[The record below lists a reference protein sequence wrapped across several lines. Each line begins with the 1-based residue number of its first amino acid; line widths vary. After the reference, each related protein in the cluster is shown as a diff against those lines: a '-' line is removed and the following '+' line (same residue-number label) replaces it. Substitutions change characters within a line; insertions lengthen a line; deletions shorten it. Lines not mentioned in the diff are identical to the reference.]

1 MIHVLLYIVT
11 AIVFLALDVVML
23 KKVMYPLFSS
33 NIGPMMLED
42 LRMGPAAVFYLF
54 YVVGVVWFV
63 SIPALNVGSI
73 AQAFFAG
80 AVLGALAYGTY
91 EFTNFATLKGWT
103 AQMVTVDVI
112 WGAVLTGTSAAVG
125 VAVTKYFTWIITA
138 CCGWTLGIPCK

>member
-1 MIHVLLYIVT
+1 MIHILLYIST

-23 KKVMYPLFSS
+23 KKVMYPLFSA

-73 AQAFFAG
+73 AQAFLAG

-103 AQMVTVDVI
+103 AQMVMVDVI

-125 VAVTKYFTWIITA
+125 VAVTKYFT
-138 CCGWTLGIPCK
+138 

>member
-1 MIHVLLYIVT
+1 MIHILLYIST

-23 KKVMYPLFSS
+23 KKVMYPLFSA
-33 NIGPMMLED
+33 NIGPMMLEVC
-42 LRMGPAAVFYLF
+42 RMGPAAVFYLF

-103 AQMVTVDVI
+103 AQMVIVDVI

-125 VAVTKYFTWIITA
+125 VAVTKYFT
-138 CCGWTLGIPCK
+138 

>member
-1 MIHVLLYIVT
+1 MIHILLYIVT
-11 AIVFLALDVVML
+11 ATVFLALDVIML

-103 AQMVTVDVI
+103 AQMVMVDLI

-125 VAVTKYFTWIITA
+125 VAVTKYFT
-138 CCGWTLGIPCK
+138 

>member
-1 MIHVLLYIVT
+1 MIHILLYIST

-23 KKVMYPLFSS
+23 KKVMYPLFSA

-63 SIPALNVGSI
+63 SVPALNVGSI

-103 AQMVTVDVI
+103 AQMVMVDVI

-125 VAVTKYFTWIITA
+125 VAVTKYFT
-138 CCGWTLGIPCK
+138 

>member
-1 MIHVLLYIVT
+1 MTHVLLYIVT

-42 LRMGPAAVFYLF
+42 FRMGPAAVFYLF

-63 SIPALNVGSI
+63 SIPALNAGSI

-103 AQMVTVDVI
+103 AQMVMVDVI

-125 VAVTKYFTWIITA
+125 VAVTKHFT
-138 CCGWTLGIPCK
+138 

>member
-11 AIVFLALDVVML
+11 ASVFLALDVVML

-42 LRMGPAAVFYLF
+42 FRMGPAAVFYLF

-103 AQMVTVDVI
+103 AQMVMVDVI

-125 VAVTKYFTWIITA
+125 VAVTKLFT
-138 CCGWTLGIPCK
+138 

>member
-1 MIHVLLYIVT
+1 MIHILLYIST

-23 KKVMYPLFSS
+23 KKVMYPLFSA

-103 AQMVTVDVI
+103 AQMVMVDVI

-125 VAVTKYFTWIITA
+125 VAVIKYFT
-138 CCGWTLGIPCK
+138 

>member
-1 MIHVLLYIVT
+1 MIHILLYIST

-23 KKVMYPLFSS
+23 KKVMYPLFSA

-73 AQAFFAG
+73 AQAFLAG

-103 AQMVTVDVI
+103 AQMVMVDVI
-112 WGAVLTGTSAAVG
+112 WGAVLTGTSAAVR
-125 VAVTKYFTWIITA
+125 VAVTNYFT
-138 CCGWTLGIPCK
+138 

>member
-1 MIHVLLYIVT
+1 MIHILLYIST

-23 KKVMYPLFSS
+23 KKVMYPLFSA

-54 YVVGVVWFV
+54 YVVGLVWFV

-103 AQMVTVDVI
+103 AQMVMVDVI

-125 VAVTKYFTWIITA
+125 VAVTKYFT
-138 CCGWTLGIPCK
+138 

>member
-11 AIVFLALDVVML
+11 ASVFLALDVVML

-103 AQMVTVDVI
+103 AQMVMVDVI

-125 VAVTKYFTWIITA
+125 VAVTKHFM
-138 CCGWTLGIPCK
+138 

>member
-1 MIHVLLYIVT
+1 MIHILLYIST

-23 KKVMYPLFSS
+23 KKVMYPLFSA

-42 LRMGPAAVFYLF
+42 LRMGPAAAFYLF

-103 AQMVTVDVI
+103 AQMVMVDVI

-125 VAVTKYFTWIITA
+125 VAVTKYFT
-138 CCGWTLGIPCK
+138 

>member
-1 MIHVLLYIVT
+1 MIHILLYIST

-23 KKVMYPLFSS
+23 KKVMYPLFSA

-42 LRMGPAAVFYLF
+42 PRMGPAAVFYLF

-103 AQMVTVDVI
+103 AQMVMVDVI

-125 VAVTKYFTWIITA
+125 VAVTKYFT
-138 CCGWTLGIPCK
+138 

>member
-42 LRMGPAAVFYLF
+42 FRMGPAAVFYLF

-103 AQMVTVDVI
+103 AQMVMVDVI

-125 VAVTKYFTWIITA
+125 VAVTKHFM
-138 CCGWTLGIPCK
+138 

>member
-1 MIHVLLYIVT
+1 MIHILLYIST

-23 KKVMYPLFSS
+23 KKVMYPLFSA
-33 NIGPMMLED
+33 NIGPMMLDD

-103 AQMVTVDVI
+103 AQMVMVDVI

-125 VAVTKYFTWIITA
+125 VAVTKYFT
-138 CCGWTLGIPCK
+138 

>member
-1 MIHVLLYIVT
+1 MIHILLYIST

-23 KKVMYPLFSS
+23 KKVMYPLFSA

-42 LRMGPAAVFYLF
+42 LRMGPAAAFYLF
-54 YVVGVVWFV
+54 YIVGVVWFV

-103 AQMVTVDVI
+103 AQMVMVDVI

-125 VAVTKYFTWIITA
+125 VAVTKYFT
-138 CCGWTLGIPCK
+138 

>member
-1 MIHVLLYIVT
+1 MIHILLYIST

-23 KKVMYPLFSS
+23 KKVMYPLFSA

-103 AQMVTVDVI
+103 AQMVMVDVI

-125 VAVTKYFTWIITA
+125 VAATKHFT
-138 CCGWTLGIPCK
+138 

>member
-1 MIHVLLYIVT
+1 MIHILLYIST

-23 KKVMYPLFSS
+23 KKVMYPLFSA

-103 AQMVTVDVI
+103 AQMVMVDVI
-112 WGAVLTGTSAAVG
+112 WGAILTGTSAAVG
-125 VAVTKYFTWIITA
+125 VAVTKYFT
-138 CCGWTLGIPCK
+138 

>member
-1 MIHVLLYIVT
+1 MIHILLYIST

-103 AQMVTVDVI
+103 AQMVMVDVI

-125 VAVTKYFTWIITA
+125 VAVTKYFT
-138 CCGWTLGIPCK
+138 

>member
-1 MIHVLLYIVT
+1 MIHILLYIST
-11 AIVFLALDVVML
+11 AIVFLALDAVML
-23 KKVMYPLFSS
+23 KKVMYPLFSA

-103 AQMVTVDVI
+103 AQMVMVDVI

-125 VAVTKYFTWIITA
+125 VAVTKYFT
-138 CCGWTLGIPCK
+138 

>member
-1 MIHVLLYIVT
+1 MIHVLLYIST
-11 AIVFLALDVVML
+11 AIVFLALDIVML
-23 KKVMYPLFSS
+23 KKVMYPLFSA

-54 YVVGVVWFV
+54 YVVGVIWFV

-103 AQMVTVDVI
+103 AQMVMVDVI

-125 VAVTKYFTWIITA
+125 VAVTKYFT
-138 CCGWTLGIPCK
+138 

>member
-54 YVVGVVWFV
+54 YVMGVVWFV

-103 AQMVTVDVI
+103 AQMVMVDVI

-125 VAVTKYFTWIITA
+125 VAVTKHFM
-138 CCGWTLGIPCK
+138 

>member
-1 MIHVLLYIVT
+1 MIHILLYIST

-23 KKVMYPLFSS
+23 KKVMYPLFSA

-103 AQMVTVDVI
+103 AQMEMVDVI
-112 WGAVLTGTSAAVG
+112 WGAVLTGTSAALG
-125 VAVTKYFTWIITA
+125 VAVTKYFT
-138 CCGWTLGIPCK
+138 

>member
-11 AIVFLALDVVML
+11 ASVFLALDVVML

-103 AQMVTVDVI
+103 AQMVMVDVI

-125 VAVTKYFTWIITA
+125 VAVTKHFT
-138 CCGWTLGIPCK
+138 

>member
-1 MIHVLLYIVT
+1 MIHILLYIST

-23 KKVMYPLFSS
+23 KKVMYPLFSA

-103 AQMVTVDVI
+103 AQMVVVDVI

-125 VAVTKYFTWIITA
+125 VAVTKYFT
-138 CCGWTLGIPCK
+138 

>member
-1 MIHVLLYIVT
+1 MMHILLYIST

-23 KKVMYPLFSS
+23 KKVMYPLFSA

-103 AQMVTVDVI
+103 AQMVMVDVI

-125 VAVTKYFTWIITA
+125 VAVTKYFT
-138 CCGWTLGIPCK
+138 

>member
-63 SIPALNVGSI
+63 SIPALNVGSL

-103 AQMVTVDVI
+103 AQMVMVDVI

-125 VAVTKYFTWIITA
+125 VAVTKHFT
-138 CCGWTLGIPCK
+138 

>member
-1 MIHVLLYIVT
+1 MIHFLLYIST

-23 KKVMYPLFSS
+23 KKVMYPLFSA

-103 AQMVTVDVI
+103 AQMVMVDVI

-125 VAVTKYFTWIITA
+125 VAVTKYFT
-138 CCGWTLGIPCK
+138 

>member
-103 AQMVTVDVI
+103 AQMVMVDVI
-112 WGAVLTGTSAAVG
+112 WGAILTGTSAAVG
-125 VAVTKYFTWIITA
+125 VAVTKHFT
-138 CCGWTLGIPCK
+138 

>member
-33 NIGPMMLED
+33 NIGPIMLED

-103 AQMVTVDVI
+103 AQMVMVDVI

-125 VAVTKYFTWIITA
+125 VAVTKYFT
-138 CCGWTLGIPCK
+138 

>member
-1 MIHVLLYIVT
+1 MIHILLYIVT
-11 AIVFLALDVVML
+11 ATVFLVLDVIML

-103 AQMVTVDVI
+103 AQMVMVDVV

-125 VAVTKYFTWIITA
+125 VAVTKYFT
-138 CCGWTLGIPCK
+138 

>member
-11 AIVFLALDVVML
+11 ATVFLALDVVML

-125 VAVTKYFTWIITA
+125 VAVTKYFT
-138 CCGWTLGIPCK
+138 

>member
-11 AIVFLALDVVML
+11 ASVFLALDVVML

-103 AQMVTVDVI
+103 AQMVMVDVI

-125 VAVTKYFTWIITA
+125 VAVTKLFT
-138 CCGWTLGIPCK
+138 

>member
-42 LRMGPAAVFYLF
+42 FRMGPAAVFYLF

-103 AQMVTVDVI
+103 AQMVMVDVI

-125 VAVTKYFTWIITA
+125 VAVTKHFT
-138 CCGWTLGIPCK
+138 

>member
-1 MIHVLLYIVT
+1 MIHVLVYIVT
-11 AIVFLALDVVML
+11 ASVFLALDVVML

-42 LRMGPAAVFYLF
+42 FRMGPAAVFYLF

-103 AQMVTVDVI
+103 AQMVMVDVI

-125 VAVTKYFTWIITA
+125 VAATKYFT
-138 CCGWTLGIPCK
+138 

>member
-54 YVVGVVWFV
+54 YVLGVVWFV

-125 VAVTKYFTWIITA
+125 VAVTKYFT
-138 CCGWTLGIPCK
+138 

>member
-1 MIHVLLYIVT
+1 MIHILLYIST

-23 KKVMYPLFSS
+23 KKVMYPLFSA

-103 AQMVTVDVI
+103 AQMVMVDVI
-112 WGAVLTGTSAAVG
+112 WGAILTGTSAAFG
-125 VAVTKYFTWIITA
+125 VAVTKYFT
-138 CCGWTLGIPCK
+138 

>member
-103 AQMVTVDVI
+103 AQMVIVDVI

-125 VAVTKYFTWIITA
+125 VAVTKHFT
-138 CCGWTLGIPCK
+138 

>member
-11 AIVFLALDVVML
+11 ASVFLALDVVML

-54 YVVGVVWFV
+54 YVAGVIWFV

-103 AQMVTVDVI
+103 AQMVMVDVI

-125 VAVTKYFTWIITA
+125 VAVTKLFT
-138 CCGWTLGIPCK
+138 